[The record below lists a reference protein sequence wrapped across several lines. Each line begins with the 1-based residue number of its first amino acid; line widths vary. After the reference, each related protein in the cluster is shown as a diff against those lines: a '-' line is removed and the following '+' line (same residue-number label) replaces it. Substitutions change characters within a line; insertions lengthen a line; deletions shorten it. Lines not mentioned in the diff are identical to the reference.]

1 MNCGGGRGALGV
13 TNCVRFCKE
22 FGFYGD
28 EHFLEDCEKRND
40 VTGDLA
46 FILKAS
52 DSTCETIDEGK

>member
-1 MNCGGGRGALGV
+1 M